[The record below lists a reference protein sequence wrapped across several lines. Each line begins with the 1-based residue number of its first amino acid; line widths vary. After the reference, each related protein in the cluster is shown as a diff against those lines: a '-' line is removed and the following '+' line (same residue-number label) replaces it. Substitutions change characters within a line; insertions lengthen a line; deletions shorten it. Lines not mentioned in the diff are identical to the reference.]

1 MTNLLI
7 LSASLALSI
16 SLLIS
21 AATRST
27 FCFCC
32 VFSVA
37 DNVASLSIASLT
49 IAAWSL
55 ISFLPASFKP
65 SKPLLFGLCSAS
77 SFGLPSVTNLL
88 ILSASGALS
97 SSLISVIISAA
108 TRSTS
113 CFCWFFSAVVKV
125 TSLSIASLTIA
136 ACCLIS
142 STASA
147 LCFSRLA
154 PLWWTLLILSQ
165 PSSLA
170 SLIPFTVVAA
180 LMLLRASIRIVSTWS
195 FCLFFSTE
203 VRVLSKSIVALAI
216 SAALLTASLAGCFSF
231 SISSYL

>member
-1 MTNLLI
+1 MVKVT
-7 LSASLALSI
+7 
-16 SLLIS
+16 
-21 AATRST
+21 
-27 FCFCC
+27 
-32 VFSVA
+32 
-37 DNVASLSIASLT
+37 SLSIASLT

-88 ILSASGALS
+88 ILSASLALS
-97 SSLISVIISAA
+97 ISLLISAA
-108 TRSTS
+108 TRSTF

-203 VRVLSKSIVALAI
+203 VKVLSKSIVALAI